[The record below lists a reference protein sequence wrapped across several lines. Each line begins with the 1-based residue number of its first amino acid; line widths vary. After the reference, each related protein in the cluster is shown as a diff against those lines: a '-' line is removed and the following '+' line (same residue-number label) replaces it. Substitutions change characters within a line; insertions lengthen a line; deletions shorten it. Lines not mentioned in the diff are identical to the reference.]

1 VRVLQVHTPHREQG
15 GEDVAVEEDRR
26 LLASGGHVVEQC
38 IVGNPDHALAAAGA
52 LLRAPW
58 NPAAARAVVARAHAF
73 RADVVHVHNT
83 WFALSPAV
91 ISALAA
97 EGFPVIV
104 TLHNFRSAC
113 ANGLLQRNGLPCD
126 LCVGSH
132 AAHAVLHRCYRGSAL
147 LSVPAALT
155 VTVARRRQ
163 VWQRDVSRFFAL
175 EESAI
180 PTLIAGGVPGDRVTL
195 RCNSVPSAKPR
206 NLRPSVSDTVVYVG
220 RLSPEKGP
228 QVLLEAWR
236 RSAPQGLRLQIYGD
250 GPLRSSLEETH
261 VPGVTFMGRVERDVI
276 LSSLQSARALVF
288 PSTCR
293 EAGPLAP
300 LEAAAAGTP
309 IVISDLVGMAG
320 HVASAGAGWSY
331 AADDVGGL
339 AGALRRLR
347 DPAIVDLAGAS
358 ALQLHADRYSP
369 RAALA
374 TLEAVY
380 QQVHYKQMTPA

>member
-1 VRVLQVHTPHREQG
+1 M
-15 GEDVAVEEDRR
+15 
-26 LLASGGHVVEQC
+26 
-38 IVGNPDHALAAAGA
+38 
-52 LLRAPW
+52 
-58 NPAAARAVVARAHAF
+58 
-73 RADVVHVHNT
+73 
-83 WFALSPAV
+83 
-91 ISALAA
+91 
-97 EGFPVIV
+97 
-104 TLHNFRSAC
+104 
-113 ANGLLQRNGLPCD
+113 
-126 LCVGSH
+126 
-132 AAHAVLHRCYRGSAL
+132 
-147 LSVPAALT
+147 
-155 VTVARRRQ
+155 
-163 VWQRDVSRFFAL
+163 
-175 EESAI
+175 
-180 PTLIAGGVPGDRVTL
+180 
-195 RCNSVPSAKPR
+195 
-206 NLRPSVSDTVVYVG
+206 
-220 RLSPEKGP
+220 
-228 QVLLEAWR
+228 
-236 RSAPQGLRLQIYGD
+236 
-250 GPLRSSLEETH
+250 
-261 VPGVTFMGRVERDVI
+261 PGVTFMGRVERDVI